1 MGALRENP
9 SGSQVSV
16 LTARAIELEA
26 AFRNGVLPRAGGW
39 DDQEEND
46 IILIRR
52 ASHARVIR
60 EVAEAKKR
68 ESRRGMFRGK
78 RK

>member
-9 SGSQVSV
+9 SGSRVSV
-16 LTARAIELEA
+16 LTARAVELEA

-39 DDQEEND
+39 YDQDPDD
-46 IILIRR
+46 IILIRVASNAR
-52 ASHARVIR
+52 AIR
-60 EVAEAKKR
+60 EAIEAKKR
-68 ESRRGMFRGK
+68 ESKRTMFRRK